1 MKSNEW
7 DSLLEKV
14 KSGHLQVDEAM
25 EQVKGRMAERNNGV
39 SSLRLREERNLAPE
53 IYECNESFLKDHK
66 VHKEEVIIGVTH
78 ASLALN
84 AFFTLFP
91 QENNACLHKL
101 NFIEPIEVKKGQ
113 RVEVVVQPFEKGTSV
128 DFHVMYKHEP
138 SAAWKMTATGSFRKS
153 QLRNKRVDIE
163 SLKKSSKE
171 YVHMDRIY
179 SINSVVELGDS
190 FRNIKELY
198 KGDDY
203 VLAHAVLTQDSF
215 KENHDYVLHPLLIN
229 SAFLATVPLMNQGE
243 DWDGFLPFGIKELT
257 FCKTEKVEQCWI
269 VIKLV
274 KTSDELIIFNAELV
288 NEESEV
294 IARFTECSIKRLR
307 FTNKA
312 IKQDETNPSSL
323 SNTSDLLG
331 RIQQYFVN
339 KIRSI
344 TQGRLTITN
353 FNANLMELGLDSS
366 QLITLTNEIEKEMS
380 IELTPTLFFEYPS
393 IKELTAFF
401 FREYKDLFHE
411 MLVSSSDEM
420 SQAEAP
426 TMATQDMVMQQSD
439 TIQTAFQ
446 TNQQNIQTELAI
458 STGTPDSGKE
468 DIAIIGMHGVFA
480 DSANLDQFWSHLFR
494 QKDLI
499 KEIPLDHWD
508 YRPWYDENA
517 EAQNKTY
524 CKWGS
529 FVDGVDKFD
538 AEFFNIS
545 PREAEWMDPQI
556 RLLLQSIYATGED
569 AGYIKQLRGSNTG
582 VFVGTCL
589 HDYADRIAE
598 MNLPV
603 DPYIGTG
610 NAQSVIAN
618 RVSFIFDF
626 KGPSMAIDTACSSSL
641 FALHSACQALR
652 NKECDMAFVGGV
664 NLLLSSWHYRYFCS
678 IGALSRSGRCHTF
691 DESADGYVPG
701 EGIASI
707 LLKPLSQAKKDNDH
721 IYAVIKGSSALHGGH
736 TPSLTAPSV
745 AGEENVILKAWE
757 NAGIEPESL
766 SYIEAHGT
774 GTKLGD
780 PIEISSVK
788 KAFNHF
794 TGKQHFCAIGSVK
807 ANIGHTE
814 GAAGLAG
821 VLKVILQMKHKQIPA
836 MPMFHKLNSYIQ
848 LDNSPLYINRE
859 NQEWKSPDGV
869 PRRAGVSSFGFS
881 GAYAHVVLEEYLPKT
896 QERDSSGFQAE
907 KPVVI
912 VMSAKN
918 EERLHERVKQF
929 LSAIDDMQLT
939 DADLL
944 DIAYTL
950 QVGREHMEER
960 LAVVVSSIMELE
972 QKLEGYLAGHPNTE
986 NVCRGLAQSNH
997 QSVSAFVAYE
1007 EGTEAVNKW
1016 IAQGAYIK
1024 LAELWVRGADIEWD
1038 ELYSKSSPRRISLP
1052 TYPFAR
1058 VRYWIPEIEVK
1069 NSVSVQ
1075 IHPLLHENTSDFTEQ
1090 RFRSVF
1096 TGREFFLAD
1105 HLVKGQRVL
1114 PGVAHLE
1121 MARAAVKVAVGD
1133 LEEDRSA
1140 ICLKDVVWTKPIAV
1154 GTEPAS
1160 IFIGLF
1166 PHENGDIAYE
1176 IYSDSQMAG
1185 SEPIVHSQGT
1195 AFLSNVL
1202 ESPVLDVKGI
1212 LAQCKKT
1219 KLNATQC
1226 YASFKKMGI
1235 EYGAGH
1241 RGIENIYIGTGQ
1253 ALAKLM
1259 IPSTVTNTKD
1269 DYILHPSIMDS
1280 AFQACI
1286 GLVDGVEEGRLSSA
1300 KPTLPFAL
1308 HEIEIFGGCKPSM
1321 WAFIRDAAGN
1331 HTEDKFQ
1338 KFDIDLCDDQG
1349 KVCVRMKALSSRVLE
1364 GEIQVRDS
1372 FSLKETNPLID
1383 YSDDINMLIPVWDA
1397 VAVKKT
1403 QTAVPHT
1410 DRVVVIGGEQE
1421 SRVIEQKLPYVH
1433 RINIRPD
1440 DDAEAIVHKL
1450 NEYGQIDH
1458 IIWIAPQYEMESV
1471 TNETLIEQE
1480 EKGAILFFRTLKAL
1494 LRLDYASRELAW
1506 SIITTQAQAI
1516 DKNEKVNPTHASLHG
1531 LVGTMAKEYANWGVR
1546 LFDWEA
1552 NEDWPIDDMLTMP
1565 YDSLGNSWLYR
1576 TGQWYRQ
1583 KLVPYHNPILEHTR
1597 YKQGGVYVVIGGSG
1611 GIGEAWSEYMIQTYQ
1626 AQIIWIGRRQKDE
1639 AIQAKLDRLAQVGKA
1654 PYYIAADAT
1663 DLHALTMAY
1672 EEIKQQFSK
1681 VNGVI
1686 HSAIVLL
1693 DQSYAQMDEKR
1704 FIAGLAPKVDVSVR
1718 LAQVF
1723 QKEELD
1729 FVLFFSS
1736 LSSFTKAAGQSS
1748 YASGCTFK
1756 DAFAHQLSLEWKCT
1770 VKVINWGYW
1779 GSIGTVATKD
1789 YQERMRQAG
1798 LGSIEPAEAMDALE
1812 KLLSG
1817 PINQLALLKTTKSFM
1832 MDGIYFDEAVSVNSA
1847 ISKSSINSIRERE
1860 ENANGLLESLQDSLA
1875 RMASSILEV
1884 HLDEIDGDAWLHE
1897 YGFEPV
1903 TLTEFGNSLNQ
1914 QYGLELTTSILI
1926 ELQALNRIAEYL
1938 IEEYGDVLA
1947 LYFLKAILP
1956 KSNTS
1961 MMVEQMKHMEA
1972 RLARLLWAHFCSL
1985 EWIPFDFASMEDI
1998 KEKARVQHKYHRW
2011 FEESIAFFVEHQYL
2025 TQEGK
2030 SYKAIDTT
2038 SVDMREEWKKWDQ
2051 QKQEWLANEDMRAQ
2065 IIVVDK
2071 MMRAL
2076 SDILLGK
2083 VRSTDIL
2090 FPNSS
2095 MELVEGVYKNNS
2107 LSDYYNELLA
2117 DMVVAYVQER
2127 IKEDSSVQIRIL
2139 EIGAGTGGTSAMVFA
2154 KLKPYQAYIGQYCYT
2169 DVSKSFL
2176 LHAERTYAKQNP
2188 YVTFQIFDVEKSLVQ
2203 QGIPV
2208 GEYDI
2213 VIAANA
2219 LHATKNIQRTLRNA
2233 KAALRKNG
2241 LLLLNELT
2249 GKSLFSHLTFGL
2261 LEGWWLYED
2270 AGLRVPG
2277 CPGLSPIVWR
2287 KVLEREGFHSVFFP
2301 AQKCHS
2307 WEQQI
2312 IVAESD
2318 GMIRQQLPDFEET
2331 GADSY
2336 SHEQNSNKML
2346 ASIHSTEPERL
2357 LTPNKPQP
2365 IPHSSIATSGIAVT
2379 DQMLEDHVR
2388 TVIRE
2393 NVAASLKMEED
2404 HIRNDRSFS
2413 EYGVDSIVAVNLVN
2427 LLNKQCN
2434 VKLQTTVLF
2443 DFNNVDQLTKHII
2456 SEYRDVL
2463 LESLHENVPILE
2475 EPSMQYQ
2482 EASMPQAVEEQKHKA
2497 YSRTRRSWRN
2507 NRFSTSAVL
2516 SASDTE
2522 LGQQSTYYR
2531 VVMDRPGGIEDIKVV
2546 RSEIPALQANEVRI
2560 SVRAFSLNFGD
2571 LLCLRGLY
2579 PTMPPYPF
2587 TPGFEASGVVIDVG
2601 ESVTSVQQGDEV
2613 IVALGA
2619 SFGGQASLIT
2629 CPEEQVFIK
2638 PSSISFEEACTL
2650 PASAMTMINAFRK
2663 AELKQGDKILIQTAT
2678 GGTGL
2683 IAVQLAKHYGAEIYA
2698 TAGSKHKLDYLEK
2711 LGVPYRIN
2719 YVETDFE
2726 QEIKRLTN
2734 GAGVDV
2740 IINTLPGDAIQKGLN
2755 CLSPNGRYIELAM
2768 TALKSAKA
2776 IDLSVLGSNQTF
2788 YSVNSRKLANENPE
2802 QVREY
2807 FHVMLTLVEAGI
2819 VQPTIFKVIS
2829 FDQIKEAYRYMEDRK
2844 NIGKI
2849 VVSIP
2854 DEYQYR
2860 ETGLADK
2867 ALIPTTGSRMLA
2879 SHQDQIAII
2888 GMSGRF
2894 AKSDS
2899 VNELWEHLAKG
2910 TDLIEEITRWNLA
2923 DYPASKEN
2931 NFCKYGSYLDDIDK
2945 FDPLFFNISGLEV
2958 TYMDPQQRL
2967 FLEEAWRALEDAG
2980 YAGTD
2985 NGNRKFGVYVGSSGG
3000 DYTQLFDDKAP
3011 AQAFWGNAGSV
3022 IPARIAYYLNLQGP
3036 AVTVDTA
3043 CSSSLVA
3050 IHLACQSL
3058 RANETEMAL
3067 AGGVFIQ
3074 TTPTFHMSANKA
3086 GMLSPTGRCHTFDEQ
3101 ADGFVPGEGVGA
3113 IVLKRLQDAIAD
3125 GDHIYGVIRGSGLNQ
3140 DGTTNGLTAPSAM
3153 SQERLIREV
3162 YDTYQIDPKQIQMVE
3177 AHGTGTKLGDPI
3189 EYQALT
3195 KAFRSYT
3202 DQKEYCSIGS
3212 IKSNIGHAAAA
3223 AGIAGVIKILLSL
3236 QHKQIPPSLHFHNGN
3251 SNIQFDGSP
3260 FYVNTELRAWDV
3272 EDEAKRCAVVSS
3284 FGFSGTNAHIAIEE
3298 APKIERKHAEKPGYL
3313 IVLSACTYDQ
3323 LKQQAEQVLC
3333 FCEQQDNLDC
3343 GNVSYTLMQG
3353 RKHFQHRLALVA
3365 RSQDELIRLLKK
3377 WLEKGKASQV
3387 YYSESN
3393 SNDSRVQQSLKRFG
3407 NQCIAECQN
3416 TIKATEYLEHLSSIA
3431 ELYVQGYPLSYEQL
3445 FEKQKYAR
3453 IPLPTYPFAKER
3465 YWILDRNV
3473 ETQQNRN
3480 VHSEGQKASSTAAN
3494 QMTRASV
3501 LHPLL
3506 HQNTSDFT
3514 EQRFSSTF
3522 TGEEFFLS
3530 DHVVNEQR
3538 LLPGVAYLEMARA
3551 AMELATGGKND
3562 TLGNIRLQN
3571 VVWARPIIVSQ
3582 QSVHVHIR
3590 LYPEDNGEVVYE
3602 IYSNT
3607 EASGEDVVMHSQG
3620 RGSFDVHD
3628 QPAQILDLQELQ
3640 AMCNGREL
3648 SAEECYEA
3656 FKDMGIIYGPSH
3668 QGIEKV
3674 YAKDGKLLAKLS
3686 LPPSITDTE
3695 TEYVLHPSMMDSAL
3709 QASIAFL
3716 IGNTDFQPSLPFAL
3730 QELEIFDRCTAEM
3743 WALLQYSS
3751 DGQPQANVKRL
3762 DIDLCDS
3769 HGKVC
3774 VRMKGFSSRVLEG
3787 DRQNERVLQ
3796 TDGIEPAKKSW
3807 METNLLTPVWDR
3819 VQADEQVIFP
3829 ASHHR
3834 IVIAGEEDERLQ
3846 AVKLH
3851 FPTAQTLKL
3860 DSQDSITE
3868 VEEKLRSYGTIDHIV
3883 WIAPKH
3889 SLEALASNGL
3899 IDQQNKGVLQFFR
3912 WVKAILRLGYGIK
3925 NVGWSI
3931 ITEQTQ
3937 PIHAN
3942 DSIHP
3947 AHASLHGLIGSMAKE
3962 YPNWSIRLID
3972 LEKDRAWPIAE
3983 MFRLPADKK
3992 GNAWVYRESAWYR
4005 QQLVSVSHFEA
4016 DHSRYRYGGV
4026 YVVIGGAGGIGEV
4039 WSEYMIRTYQAQVVW
4054 IGRRQKDE
4062 DIQKKIN
4069 RLGKLGPEPV
4079 YIAADAKDQHEL
4091 TQAYDEIKAK
4101 YMRIN
4106 GVVHSAIVL
4115 LDKGLAN
4122 MDEERFREGLSA
4134 KVDVSVRIAQV
4145 FDKEPLDFVLFFSSI
4160 TSYTKPAG
4168 QSNYVSG
4175 CTFKDAFAH
4184 QLSLEWSCPI
4194 RVMNWGY
4201 WASVG
4206 IVASKAYQDKMALAG
4221 IGSIEPDEGMK
4232 SLEALLAGSLQQMM
4246 MIKSTNPT
4254 LLEGM
4259 VLEEQINVLLERMT
4273 SHVRNVEN
4281 RVPAE
4286 QDSRIQSVQ
4295 TDMSQ
4300 PMKEMEELLGK
4311 LLWGQFHMMGWI
4323 DYDNCT
4329 AGNLPSGLQPSY
4341 RRWFEESIEV
4351 LKRCSYLQCSS
4362 DMNVTIKT
4370 NEVNLEAA
4378 WKEWERKKEAWL
4390 CNNNMKN
4397 QVILAEKSLRA
4408 LPDIVTGKVLATDI
4422 LFPNSS
4428 MELVEGI
4435 YKHNLVADYFNEMLA
4450 DTIVAYVQEK
4460 VEQDSS
4466 SKIRILEIGAGT
4478 GGTSAIVFDKVK
4490 PYQEHIQEYCYTD
4503 LSKAFLL
4510 HAEKTYGSQ
4519 NPYVTYQLF
4528 DVEKPLEEQAISI
4541 GAYDLVIATNVLHA
4555 TQNIRQTLRN
4565 AKAAL
4570 QKNGLILINEISTA
4584 SLFTHVTFGLLE
4596 GWWLYEDA
4604 EIRIPGCP
4612 GLFPKTWKEVLEAEG
4627 FRSVFFPAWKGH
4639 VLGAA
4644 IIVAESDGMIRQPHS
4659 SSERP
4664 IMQGYDQMSRQ
4675 LTFERYESAS
4685 ENQGLQDSNIQI
4697 NHSTRPK
4704 TSSAGQIG
4712 LDVGDQMV
4720 KSKVRSLIRENIAE
4734 ALQME
4739 EKRIQ
4744 NDRSFSEYGVDSI
4757 IAVNLVNLINQRC
4770 NLTLQTTIL
4779 FDYNNVNEL
4788 TEYMIRE
4795 HKAQVVEALCE
4806 NKTDQ
4811 GLGSRSGSGL
4821 SSGSVASG
4829 IQINPSAE
4837 SLEDKQRAYSHKP
4850 LTRNRF
4856 NRQEATLTSVPVTN
4870 LEDTTTLS
4878 TYHRVVIERPG
4889 GIDDLGMVQSAIP
4902 TVKANQVQVAVRAFS
4917 LNFGDLLCARG
4928 LYPSMPPYPFTPG
4941 FEASGVVV
4949 DVGEGVTSVQRGD
4962 QVIVAMGEDIGGQA
4976 SLITC
4981 SAEHVYHKPETLTFE
4996 EACSLPAVA
5005 ITMIDAFHKARIK
5018 RGERIL
5024 IQTATGGTGLIAV
5037 QLAKYFGAEIYATAG
5052 SQHKLDYLEKLGVPY
5067 RINYLE
5073 TDFEQEINRLTNGQ
5087 GVHAVINTLSG
5098 DAIQKGM
5105 NCLASGGRYI
5115 ELAMTA
5121 LKSARTIDL
5130 SVLSKNQSF
5139 YSVNIRRLALEEPE
5153 TLRGYWDQMVAY
5165 VEQGIIRPTIS
5176 QIVPFPQFKEAYHC
5190 MENRKNIGKIVV
5202 SIPEGFQHL
5211 RPTVSDNSL
5220 VTMND
5225 SGNSALRQD
5234 AIAVIGMSGRF
5245 AKSNSVHELWKHL
5258 AAGTDLIEEV
5268 TRWNLSEHDADCTP
5282 EGMDSCN
5289 HGSFMDEI
5297 EQFDPLFFNISGL
5310 EATYMDPQQRLF
5322 LEESWKALENAG
5334 YAGSGEHTH
5343 QCGVYVGSCGGDYA
5357 RLFGKGAPPQ
5367 SFWGNAGSVI
5377 PARIAYYLNLQGP
5390 AVTVDTACSSSLV
5403 AIHLACQS
5411 LWTKETNMALAGG
5424 VFVQSTPEFY
5434 SVCNRAGML
5443 SPSGRC
5449 YTFDDRADGFVPG
5462 EGVGVVVLKRLQDA
5476 LADGDHIYGVIR
5488 GSGINQD
5495 GTTNGITAPSAN
5507 SQERLECQVYDT
5519 FHINPEQI
5527 QMIEAHGT
5535 GTKLGDPI
5543 EYQALTRA
5551 FKKYTDK
5558 KEYCA
5563 IGSIK
5568 TNLGHPAAAAG
5579 IAGFIKALLS
5589 LMHQKIPPSLHFE
5602 SGNSNIRFMKSPF
5615 YVNTALK
5622 EWTVDAGVKRRAA
5635 VSSFGF
5641 SGTNAHI
5648 VIEEAP
5654 RNERRHVEKP
5664 AYMIVLSAR
5673 TTHQLRQQI
5682 EQLVQYCELEPT
5694 ADFGN
5699 MSFTLLMGRKHLT
5712 HRISCVARNQ
5722 AELIELL
5729 KTWLKKGKAM
5739 QIYQAELH
5747 GNEENIQQAL
5757 LRYGNQC
5764 IENCRH
5770 HSQDRD
5776 YMEYLSVIADLYVQ
5790 GYPLEYEQLFIGDGY
5805 GRIPLP
5811 TYPFAREHYW
5821 VEEPRSPKER
5831 SAVSLGQ
5838 HAFDES
5844 LWNELFDQVIN
5855 DSIRVNTAVLKAKKF
5870 LIN

>member
-25 EQVKGRMAERNNGV
+25 EQVKGKIAQRKKGI
-39 SSLRLREERNLAPE
+39 SSLSLLEERNLSPE
-53 IYECNESFLKDHK
+53 IYEYNESFLKDHK
-66 VHKEEVIIGVTH
+66 VYKEEVIIGVTH

-84 AFFTLFP
+84 AFFNLFP
-91 QENNACLHKL
+91 QENSACLHKL

-113 RVEVVVQPFEKGTSV
+113 RVEVLVQPFEKGTSV
-128 DFHVMYKHEP
+128 DFHVMYKLE
-138 SAAWKMTATGSFRKS
+138 SSTAWKMTATGSFRKS
-153 QLRNKRVDIE
+153 QLLNKKIDVED
-163 SLKKSSKE
+163 LKRSSEK
-171 YVHMDRIY
+171 YVHMDHIY

-190 FRNIKELY
+190 FRNIRELY
-198 KGDDY
+198 KGNDY
-203 VLAHAVLTQDSF
+203 VLAHVALTQDSIE
-215 KENHDYVLHPLLIN
+215 ENHDYVLHPLLIN
-229 SAFLATVPLMNQGE
+229 SAFLAMVPLMNQGE
-243 DWDGFLPFGIKELT
+243 DWDGFLPFGIKDLT
-257 FCKTEKVEQCWI
+257 FSKTEKVEQCWI

-294 IARFTECSIKRLR
+294 IASFTECSVKRLR
-307 FTNKA
+307 FRNTA
-312 IKQDETNPSSL
+312 IKQEETNPSSVAYAK
-323 SNTSDLLG
+323 DLLG
-331 RIQQYFVN
+331 RVQQYFVN

-344 TQGRLTITN
+344 TQGRLNITN
-353 FNANLMELGLDSS
+353 FNVNLMELGLDSS
-366 QLITLTNEIEKEMS
+366 QLIELTDEIEKEMS
-380 IELTPTLFFEYPS
+380 IELNPTLFFEYPS
-393 IKELTAFF
+393 MKELTEFF

-411 MLVSSSDEM
+411 MAGPPSDHIDQADVPTLPPQGMAMEQLDAV
-420 SQAEAP
+420 QAEW
-426 TMATQDMVMQQSD
+426 
-439 TIQTAFQ
+439 Q
-446 TNQQNIQTELAI
+446 TNQQSVQTEVTV
-458 STGTPDSGKE
+458 STSKPDSVRE

-480 DSANLDQFWSHLFR
+480 EAANLDQFWSHLFS

-499 KEIPLDHWD
+499 KEIPMDHWD

-529 FVDGVDKFD
+529 FINDVDKFD

-582 VFVGTCL
+582 VFVGACL

-610 NAQSVIAN
+610 NAQTVIAN

-678 IGALSRSGRCHTF
+678 IGALSRTGRCHTF

-707 LLKPLSQAKKDNDH
+707 LLKPLSKAKKDKDH
-721 IYAVIKGSSALHGGH
+721 IYAVIKGSAALHGGH

-757 NAGIEPESL
+757 DAGVEPESL

-794 TGKQHFCAIGSVK
+794 TSKEQFCAIGSVK

-836 MPMFHKLNSYIQ
+836 MPMFHKLNPYIQ

-859 NQEWKSPDGV
+859 NQEWKSPIGI

-881 GAYAHVVLEEYLPKT
+881 GAYAHVVLEEYLQKT
-896 QERDSSGFQAE
+896 QERDSTVIKDE

-912 VMSAKN
+912 VLSAKN
-918 EERLHERVKQF
+918 EERLQERVEQLVTAIGELQ
-929 LSAIDDMQLT
+929 LS
-939 DADLL
+939 DADLMN
-944 DIAYTL
+944 IAYTL
-950 QVGREHMEER
+950 QIGREHMDER
-960 LAVVVSSIMELE
+960 LAVVVSSIAELE
-972 QKLEGYLAGHPNTE
+972 QKLKGYVEGKPDTE
-986 NVCRGLAQSNH
+986 SLYRGLAQSNN
-997 QSVSAFVAYE
+997 QSVSAFVANS
-1007 EGTEAVNKW
+1007 EGKDTVNKW
-1016 IAQGAYIK
+1016 LAQGKYAK
-1024 LAELWVRGADIEWD
+1024 MAELWVRGEVIEWD
-1038 ELYSKSSPRRISLP
+1038 ELYGKSSPRRISLP

-1058 VRYWIPEIEVK
+1058 VRHWIPEMEIK
-1069 NSVSVQ
+1069 TGVSAH
-1075 IHPLLHENTSDFTEQ
+1075 IHPLLHENTSDFKEQ
-1090 RFRSVF
+1090 RFSSVF

-1121 MARAAVKVAVGD
+1121 MARAAVKVAVGE
-1133 LEEDRSA
+1133 LEDERSG
-1140 ICLKDVVWTKPIAV
+1140 ICLKDVVWTQPIAV
-1154 GTEPAS
+1154 GTEPTT
-1160 IFIGLF
+1160 IHIGLF
-1166 PHENGDIAYE
+1166 PHDNGDIAYE
-1176 IYSDSQMAG
+1176 IYSDSQIAG

-1195 AFLSNVL
+1195 ALLSYVP
-1202 ESPVLDVKGI
+1202 ESPLLDLKGL
-1212 LAQCKKT
+1212 LAQCKKS
-1219 KLNATQC
+1219 KLSATQC

-1235 EYGAGH
+1235 EYGASH
-1241 RGIENIYIGTGQ
+1241 QGIENIYIGTGQ
-1253 ALAKLM
+1253 VLAKLSL
-1259 IPSTVTNTKD
+1259 PSAVTDTKD
-1269 DYILHPSIMDS
+1269 EYILHPSLMDS
-1280 AFQACI
+1280 ALQACI
-1286 GLVDGVEEGRLSSA
+1286 GLVDGMGESTFSAA
-1300 KPTLPFAL
+1300 KPRLPFAL
-1308 HEIEIFGGCKPSM
+1308 SDIEIFCGCKSSM
-1321 WAFIRDAAGN
+1321 WVFIQYAAGSN
-1331 HTEDKFQ
+1331 IEDKIQ
-1338 KFDIDLCDDQG
+1338 KFNIDLCDDHG
-1349 KVCVRMKALSSRVLE
+1349 NVCVRMKALSSRVLE

-1372 FSLKETNPLID
+1372 SSVSETKSLMEHA
-1383 YSDDINMLIPVWDA
+1383 DDMKMLIPVWDF
-1397 VAVKKT
+1397 VSVQKE
-1403 QTAVPHT
+1403 QTAFAHT
-1410 DRVVVIGGEQE
+1410 DRVVIIGGKQE
-1421 SRVIEQKLPYVH
+1421 SRVIEQKLPHVH

-1440 DDAEAIVHKL
+1440 DDVEAIIQKL

-1471 TNETLIEQE
+1471 TNETLIEEQE
-1480 EKGAILFFRTLKAL
+1480 NGAVPFFRTMKAL
-1494 LRLDYASRELAW
+1494 LRLDYATRELAW

-1516 DKNEKVNPTHASLHG
+1516 HKNEKVNPAHASLHG

-1546 LFDWEA
+1546 LFDLEA
-1552 NEDWPIDDMLTMP
+1552 DEDWPIEDMLTMP
-1565 YDSLGNSWLYR
+1565 YDHLGNSWLYR

-1583 KLVPYHNPILEHTR
+1583 KLVSYHSPLVEQTR

-1639 AIQAKLDRLAQVGKA
+1639 AIQAKLNRLAQLGKA

-1663 DLHALTMAY
+1663 DLQSLTMAY
-1672 EEIKQQFSK
+1672 EEIKQQFSQ

-1693 DQSYAQMDEKR
+1693 DQSYAHMDEKR
-1704 FIAGLAPKVDVSVR
+1704 FLAGLAPKVHVSVR

-1736 LSSFTKAAGQSS
+1736 LSSFTKAPGQSN

-1756 DAFAHQLSLEWKCT
+1756 DAFAHQLSLEWNCA

-1779 GSIGTVATKD
+1779 GSVGTVATKD
-1789 YQERMRQAG
+1789 YQDRMEQAG
-1798 LGSIEPAEAMDALE
+1798 MGSIEPPEAMDALE

-1817 PINQLALLKTTKSFM
+1817 PINQLALLKTTKSLM
-1832 MDGIYFDEAVSVNSA
+1832 MDGFHFDEVVSVNSDSSDSN
-1847 ISKSSINSIRERE
+1847 ISSIRERE
-1860 ENANGLLESLQDSLA
+1860 DNVHGLLENLQGALA
-1875 RMASSILEV
+1875 RMASSILQVQLE
-1884 HLDEIDGDAWLHE
+1884 EIDRDAWLNE

-1903 TLTEFGNSLNQ
+1903 TLTEFADSLNQ
-1914 QYGLELTTSILI
+1914 EYGLELTSSILF

-1938 IEEYGDVLA
+1938 LEEYGDVVA
-1947 LYFLKAILP
+1947 PYFEKAVSLQP
-1956 KSNTS
+1956 NTS
-1961 MMVEQMKHMEA
+1961 MMIQQMKDMEKM
-1972 RLARLLWAHFCSL
+1972 LGRLLWAHFRSL
-1985 EWIPFDFASMEDI
+1985 EWIPFEKTIMKDLKD
-1998 KEKARVQHKYHRW
+1998 KARIQHKYHRW
-2011 FEESIAFFVEHQYL
+2011 FEESIAFLVENQYL
-2025 TQEGK
+2025 KQEGE
-2030 SYKAIDTT
+2030 SFKAIDTT
-2038 SVDMREEWKKWDQ
+2038 LVDIWAEWKKWDQ
-2051 QKQEWLANEDMRAQ
+2051 QKQEWLMNSDMKAQ
-2065 IIVVDK
+2065 IIVVEK

-2117 DMVVAYVQER
+2117 DTVVAYVQER
-2127 IKEDSSVQIRIL
+2127 IKQDSSVRIRIL
-2139 EIGAGTGGTSAMVFA
+2139 EIGAGTGGTSAMVFT
-2154 KLKPYQAYIGQYCYT
+2154 KMKPYQVYMEQYCYT
-2169 DVSKSFL
+2169 DLSKSFFF
-2176 LHAERTYAKQNP
+2176 HAERAYAEQNP
-2188 YVTFQIFDVEKSLVQ
+2188 YVTFQVFDVEKPLTQ
-2203 QGIPV
+2203 QGIHV

-2249 GKSLFSHLTFGL
+2249 GKSLFSHVTFGL

-2277 CPGLSPIVWR
+2277 CPGLSSKTWR

-2301 AQKCHS
+2301 SQKYHS
-2307 WEQQI
+2307 WDQQV

-2318 GMIRQQLPDFEET
+2318 GIIRQQLPEFEES
-2331 GADSY
+2331 GSSSDS
-2336 SHEQNSNKML
+2336 HKKNSRTMRSAINSAGPK
-2346 ASIHSTEPERL
+2346 L
-2357 LTPNKPQP
+2357 LLSPNKQRA
-2365 IPHSSIATSGIAVT
+2365 IPSGSTANHGIDVT
-2379 DQMLEDHVR
+2379 DQMVEDHVR
-2388 TVIRE
+2388 IIIRE
-2393 NVAASLKMEED
+2393 NVAASLKMEEER
-2404 HIRNDRSFS
+2404 IQNDRSFS

-2434 VKLQTTVLF
+2434 LRLQTTVLF
-2443 DFNNVDQLTKHII
+2443 DFNNVDELTKHII
-2456 SEYRDVL
+2456 LEYRDILLDSLQESVPVL
-2463 LESLHENVPILE
+2463 K
-2475 EPSMQYQ
+2475 EPSMQPWD
-2482 EASMPQAVEEQKHKA
+2482 ESMPKVVEESQYKA
-2497 YSRTRRSWRN
+2497 HSSKRRSWRN
-2507 NRFSTSAVL
+2507 NRFSTPAVL
-2516 SASDTE
+2516 SASDTG
-2522 LGQQSTYYR
+2522 LGQHSTFYR
-2531 VVMDRPGGIEDIKVV
+2531 VVMDRPGGIEDIKVIH
-2546 RSEIPALQANEVRI
+2546 SEIPAMKANEVRI

-2601 ESVTSVQQGDEV
+2601 EAVTSVQQGDEV

-2629 CPEEQVFIK
+2629 CLEEQVFFK
-2638 PSSISFEEACTL
+2638 PSTLSFEEACTL

-2663 AELKQGDKILIQTAT
+2663 AQLKQGDKILIQTAT

-2734 GAGVDV
+2734 GKGIDV

-2768 TALKSAKA
+2768 TALKSAKT

-2807 FHVMLTLVEAGI
+2807 FHEMLSLVELGI
-2819 VQPTIFKVIS
+2819 VQPTIFKVIP
-2829 FDQIKEAYRYMEDRK
+2829 FDKIKEAYRYLDDRK

-2849 VVSIP
+2849 VVSIT
-2854 DEYQYR
+2854 DEYQCR
-2860 ETGLADK
+2860 EKGLVDK
-2867 ALIPTTGSRMLA
+2867 SFIATSGFTMMA

-2894 AKSDS
+2894 AQSNS

-2910 TDLIEEITRWNLA
+2910 TDLIEEITRWNLSE
-2923 DYPASKEN
+2923 YPASKEN
-2931 NFCKYGSYLDDIDK
+2931 DFCKYGSYLDDIDK
-2945 FDPLFFNISGLEV
+2945 FDPLFFNISGLEA

-2980 YAGTD
+2980 YAGAD
-2985 NGNRKFGVYVGSSGG
+2985 MGNRKFGVYVGSSGG

-3058 RANETEMAL
+3058 RAKETEMAL

-3074 TTPTFHMSANKA
+3074 TTPKFHMSANKA

-3140 DGTTNGLTAPSAM
+3140 DGTTNGITAPSAM

-3162 YDTYQIDPKQIQMVE
+3162 YDNYHIDPEQIQMVE

-3195 KAFRSYT
+3195 RAFRSYT

-3236 QHKQIPPSLHFHNGN
+3236 QHKKIPPSLHFNNGN
-3251 SNIQFDGSP
+3251 SNIQFEDSP

-3272 EDEAKRCAVVSS
+3272 EGETKRCAVVSS

-3298 APKIERKHAEKPGYL
+3298 APQIERKHAAKPGYL
-3313 IVLSACTYDQ
+3313 IVLSACAYDQ
-3323 LKQQAEQVLC
+3323 IKQQAEQLVGY
-3333 FCEQQDNLDC
+3333 CERQDQLDC
-3343 GNVSYTLMQG
+3343 GNLSYTLMQG
-3353 RKHFQHRLALVA
+3353 RKHFHHRLALVA

-3387 YYSESN
+3387 YYSEIN
-3393 SNDSRVQQSLKRFG
+3393 GNDSRVQQSLKRFG

-3416 TIKATEYLEHLSSIA
+3416 TMQAAEYLEHLASIA

-3453 IPLPTYPFAKER
+3453 IPLPTYPFARER
-3465 YWILDRNV
+3465 YWILDRDV
-3473 ETQQNRN
+3473 QTQQKRN
-3480 VHSEGQKASSTAAN
+3480 SDVKQGSHTDVGLI
-3494 QMTRASV
+3494 TRASV
-3501 LHPLL
+3501 IHPLL

-3522 TGEEFFLS
+3522 TGEEFFLA
-3530 DHVVNEQR
+3530 DHVVNEQKV
-3538 LLPGVAYLEMARA
+3538 LPGVAYLEMARVA
-3551 AMELATGGKND
+3551 IELATGRKDYGLDK
-3562 TLGNIRLQN
+3562 IRLQN
-3571 VVWARPIIVSQ
+3571 VVWARPIIVSRQ
-3582 QSVHVHIR
+3582 PINVHIR

-3602 IYSNT
+3602 IYSNS
-3607 EASGEDVVMHSQG
+3607 EASNEEVVMHSQG
-3620 RGSFDVHD
+3620 RGSFSVHD
-3628 QPAQILDLQELQ
+3628 NAAQILDLEELQ
-3640 AMCNGREL
+3640 AMCIGREL
-3648 SAEECYEA
+3648 SSVECYEA
-3656 FKDMGIIYGPSH
+3656 FKDMGINYGLRH
-3668 QGIEKV
+3668 QGIDKV
-3674 YAKDGKLLAKLS
+3674 YTGDGKILAKLS
-3686 LPPSITDTE
+3686 LPASIADTKK
-3695 TEYVLHPSMMDSAL
+3695 EYVLHPSMMDSAL
-3709 QASIAFL
+3709 QAAIALL
-3716 IGNTDFQPSLPFAL
+3716 IGNDDFQPSLPFAL
-3730 QELEIFDRCTAEM
+3730 QELEIFDRCSADM

-3751 DGQPQANVKRL
+3751 DGHPQANVKRL
-3762 DIDLCDS
+3762 DIDLCDP

-3774 VRMKGFSSRVLEG
+3774 VRMKGFSSRVLESDNKNG
-3787 DRQNERVLQ
+3787 RVLQ
-3796 TDGIEPAKKSW
+3796 TDSNEPSKKSW
-3807 METNLLTPVWDR
+3807 VETNLFTPVWDR
-3819 VQADEQVIFP
+3819 VQINEQVVFP
-3829 ASHHR
+3829 ASNHR
-3834 IVIAGEEDERLQ
+3834 IVIVGDEDEGLQ

-3851 FPTAQTLKL
+3851 YPTAQTLKL
-3860 DSQDSITE
+3860 HSQDSITE
-3868 VEEKLRSYGTIDHIV
+3868 VEEKLRACGTIDHIV

-3899 IDQQNKGVLQFFR
+3899 IEQQNKGVLQFFR
-3912 WVKAILRLGYGIK
+3912 WVKASLYLGYGIK
-3925 NVGWSI
+3925 KLGWSI

-3937 PIHAN
+3937 PIHSK
-3942 DSIHP
+3942 DSINP

-3962 YPNWSIRLID
+3962 YPNWSVRLID
-3972 LEKDRAWPIAE
+3972 LEKDRDWPIPE
-3983 MFRLPADKK
+3983 MFSLPADKQ
-3992 GNAWVYRESAWYR
+3992 GNAWVYREPAWYR
-4005 QQLVSVSHFEA
+4005 QQLVSVSSFEA
-4016 DHSRYRYGGV
+4016 DHSIYKYGGV
-4026 YVVIGGAGGIGEV
+4026 YVVIGGSGGIGEV

-4054 IGRRQKDE
+4054 IGRRQKDG

-4069 RLGKLGPEPV
+4069 RLGELGPKPV
-4079 YIAADAKDQHEL
+4079 YITADAKNRDAL
-4091 TQAYDEIKAK
+4091 KQAYDEIKAK
-4101 YMRIN
+4101 YMQIN

-4134 KVDVSVRIAQV
+4134 KVDVSVRMAQV
-4145 FDKEPLDFVLFFSSI
+4145 FGEEPLDFVLFFSSI
-4160 TSYTKPAG
+4160 NSFTKPAG

-4184 QLSLEWSCPI
+4184 QLSLEWSCAI

-4201 WASVG
+4201 WGSVG
-4206 IVASKAYQDKMALAG
+4206 IVASKAYQDKMVQAG
-4221 IGSIEPDEGMK
+4221 IGSIEPHEGME
-4232 SLEALLAGSLQQMM
+4232 SLEALLAGPVQQMM
-4246 MIKSTNPT
+4246 MIKSTKPS

-4259 VLEEQINVLLERMT
+4259 VLEEQINVFPARMK
-4273 SHVRNVEN
+4273 SSVQNVQN
-4281 RVPAE
+4281 RVPAQ
-4286 QDSRIQSVQ
+4286 QDARIQYVQ
-4295 TDMSQ
+4295 SEMSQ
-4300 PMKEMEELLGK
+4300 PMQKMEELLGR
-4311 LLWGQFHMMGWI
+4311 LLWGQFHSMGWI
-4323 DYDNCT
+4323 GNENCT
-4329 AGNLPSGLQPSY
+4329 AGKLPSDLHHSY
-4341 RRWFEESIEV
+4341 HRWFEESIEV
-4351 LKRCSYLQCSS
+4351 LKRYSYLQCSS
-4362 DMNVTIKT
+4362 DT
-4370 NEVNLEAA
+4370 NMIISTSEVDIEAE
-4378 WKEWERKKEAWL
+4378 WKEWDRKKEEWL
-4390 CNNNMKN
+4390 INNNMKN
-4397 QVILAEKSLRA
+4397 QVVLAEKALRA
-4408 LPDIVTGKVLATDI
+4408 LPKIVTGKVLATDI

-4460 VEQDSS
+4460 VGRDID

-4478 GGTSAIVFDKVK
+4478 GGTSAIVFAKLK

-4519 NPYVTYQLF
+4519 NPYLTYQIL
-4528 DVEKPLEEQAISI
+4528 DVEKPLEKQGISV
-4541 GAYDLVIATNVLHA
+4541 GEYDLVIATNVLHA
-4555 TQNIRQTLRN
+4555 TQKIRRTLRN

-4584 SLFTHVTFGLLE
+4584 SLFTHLTFGLLE
-4596 GWWLYEDA
+4596 GWWLYEDT
-4604 EIRIPGCP
+4604 EVRIPGCP
-4612 GLFPKTWKEVLEAEG
+4612 GLFPKTWKEMLEVEG
-4627 FRSVFFPAWKGH
+4627 FRSGFFPAWKGH
-4639 VLGAA
+4639 MLGAA

-4659 SSERP
+4659 SSGTMIVQRCVETSGQLIVERSQP
-4664 IMQGYDQMSRQ
+4664 ANVSQD
-4675 LTFERYESAS
+4675 
-4685 ENQGLQDSNIQI
+4685 LQDSSIQD
-4697 NHSTRPK
+4697 NRPARPK
-4704 TSSAGQIG
+4704 TSTGQIG

-4720 KSKVRSLIRENIAE
+4720 KIKVRSMIRENIAE

-4739 EKRIQ
+4739 EERIQ

-4757 IAVNLVNLINQRC
+4757 IAVNLVNLINQSC
-4770 NLTLQTTIL
+4770 NIALQTTIL
-4779 FDYNNVNEL
+4779 FDYNNVNQL
-4788 TEYMIRE
+4788 TEYIIRE
-4795 HKAQVVEALCE
+4795 HKAQVVATLQE
-4806 NKTDQ
+4806 NVTDQ
-4811 GLGSRSGSGL
+4811 GLGSEAVDNGTQERT
-4821 SSGSVASG
+4821 SVE
-4829 IQINPSAE
+4829 I
-4837 SLEDKQRAYSHKP
+4837 LEDKRSPYSRQQR
-4850 LTRNRF
+4850 TRNRF
-4856 NRQEATLTSVPVTN
+4856 KGQEATF
-4870 LEDTTTLS
+4870 TTDLAVGVEGSTASS

-4889 GIDDLGMVQSAIP
+4889 GIDDLKMVQSAIP
-4902 TVKANQVQVAVRAFS
+4902 NIKANQVQIAVRAFS
-4917 LNFGDLLCARG
+4917 LNFGDLLCVRG

-4981 SAEHVYHKPETLTFE
+4981 SAEHVYSKPEMLTFE

-5052 SQHKLDYLEKLGVPY
+5052 SSHKLDYLEKLGVPY

-5073 TDFEQEINRLTNGQ
+5073 TDFEQEINRLTDGQ
-5087 GVHAVINTLSG
+5087 GVHVVINTLAG

-5139 YSVNIRRLALEEPE
+5139 YSVDIRRLALEEPE
-5153 TLRGYWDQMVAY
+5153 TLRDYWNQMISY

-5176 QIVPFPQFKEAYHC
+5176 QIIPFHQFKEAYRY

-5202 SIPEGFQHL
+5202 SLPEAFQHIK
-5211 RPTVSDNSL
+5211 PASSENPL
-5220 VTMND
+5220 VKIND
-5225 SGNSALRQD
+5225 LGNSAFSQD
-5234 AIAVIGMSGRF
+5234 AIAIIGMSGRF
-5245 AKSNSVHELWKHL
+5245 AKSNFVHELWKHL
-5258 AAGTDLIEEV
+5258 AEGTDLIEEV
-5268 TRWNLSEHDADCTP
+5268 TRWNLSEHDADGTP
-5282 EGMDSCN
+5282 EGMDYCN

-5297 EQFDPLFFNISGL
+5297 DQFDPLFFNISGL
-5310 EATYMDPQQRLF
+5310 EATYMDPQQRIF
-5322 LEESWKALENAG
+5322 LEESWKALEDAG
-5334 YAGSGEHTH
+5334 YAGAGNHTS

-5357 RLFGKGAPPQ
+5357 RLFGNSAPPQ
-5367 SFWGNAGSVI
+5367 AFWGNAGSVI

-5443 SPSGRC
+5443 SPTGRC

-5462 EGVGVVVLKRLQDA
+5462 EGAGVVVLKRLQDA

-5495 GTTNGITAPSAN
+5495 GTTNGITAPSAK
-5507 SQERLECQVYDT
+5507 SQERLECHVYDT

-5543 EYQALTRA
+5543 EFQSLTRA
-5551 FKKYTDK
+5551 FKNYTDK

-5579 IAGFIKALLS
+5579 IAGFIKVLLS
-5589 LMHQKIPPSLHFE
+5589 LTHKKIPPSLHFE
-5602 SGNSNIRFMKSPF
+5602 SGNSNISFEESPF

-5622 EWTVDAGVKRRAA
+5622 EWTVDTGVKRCAA

-5654 RNERRHVEKP
+5654 QKERKHVEKP

-5673 TTHQLRQQI
+5673 TTDQLRQQV
-5682 EQLVQYCELEPT
+5682 EQLVHYCELEPS
-5694 ADFGN
+5694 ADCKN
-5699 MSFTLLMGRKHLT
+5699 MSFTLMMGRKHHN
-5712 HRISCVARNQ
+5712 HRISCVVRNQ
-5722 AELIELL
+5722 AELIGLL
-5729 KTWLKKGKAM
+5729 KTWLKKGKAL
-5739 QIYQAELH
+5739 QVYQAELH

-5764 IENCRH
+5764 IENCRNN
-5770 HSQDRD
+5770 SQDRD
-5776 YMEYLSVIADLYVQ
+5776 YLEYLSVIAELYVQ
-5790 GYPLEYEQLFIGDGY
+5790 GYPLEFEQLFIGDGY

-5821 VEEPRSPKER
+5821 IEGTRSQKER
-5831 SAVSLGQ
+5831 AAASLGQ
-5838 HAFDES
+5838 YEFDDS

-5855 DSIRVNTAVLKAKKF
+5855 DSINVDTAVLKAKKF
-5870 LIN
+5870 LIT